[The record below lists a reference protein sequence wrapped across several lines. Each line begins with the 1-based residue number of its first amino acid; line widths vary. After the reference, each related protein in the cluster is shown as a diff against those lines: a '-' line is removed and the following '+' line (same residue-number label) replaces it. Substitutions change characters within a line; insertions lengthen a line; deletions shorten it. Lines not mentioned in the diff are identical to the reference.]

1 MPELPELELLRLSS
15 PVSSLLLLSSPET
28 TEVCSAKTNQDGGY
42 ARVGGG
48 RGRWYHWATRQAS
61 HLGDRGKGIDF
72 REAVRSGGMSST
84 HSSVRS
90 VVTAMATLLGL
101 EREFSDSIF
110 GMSVVFATLV
120 IYSKRED
127 ATNDLNTTIEV
138 IAFAYICCLQ
148 TGDLEGIEKYRKK
161 TVKHEVSMQCAALY
175 KSDKV
180 FVVASEDMD
189 TLTFGA
195 LRFLRHLMD
204 PILEELR
211 LTIDQFIDLSILSD
225 VIIVIALKYDNACVV
240 EYGASATTIP
250 CLCYLDLI

>member
-28 TEVCSAKTNQDGGY
+28 TGVCSAKTNQDG
-42 ARVGGG
+42 VGGG
-48 RGRWYHWATRQAS
+48 RGRWYHWATCQAS

-84 HSSVRS
+84 HSSA
-90 VVTAMATLLGL
+90 VTAMATLLGL

-120 IYSKRED
+120 MYD
-127 ATNDLNTTIEV
+127 AQCARISFAVLV
-138 IAFAYICCLQ
+138 AYICCLQ

-161 TVKHEVSMQCAALY
+161 TVK
-175 KSDKV
+175 V

-195 LRFLRHLMD
+195 LRCSKGL
-204 PILEELR
+204 
-211 LTIDQFIDLSILSD
+211 
-225 VIIVIALKYDNACVV
+225 VIVH
-240 EYGASATTIP
+240 S
-250 CLCYLDLI
+250 